1 MIMNRN
7 LNIKLISRPW
17 GKMIRFCKNAKNI
30 TVKVLYIAYNECI
43 SLQRHK
49 GRDQFYYILDPITI
63 VRINKSGNKILTKA
77 QPGDEFYFHRGDIHR
92 AINNKTYPFARYL
105 EISFGN
111 YNEKD
116 IERIED
122 KYGRK

>member
-1 MIMNRN
+1 MNKN
-7 LNIKLISRPW
+7 LNKKWISRPW
-17 GKMIRFCKNAKNI
+17 GKMIRFCKNAENV

-49 GRDQFYYILDPITI
+49 KRDQFYFILDPITI
-63 VRINKSGNKILTKA
+63 VRMNKSGNKIFTEA
-77 QPGDEFYFHRGDIHR
+77 QPGEEFYFHRGNVHR
-92 AINNKTYPFARYL
+92 AINTKTYPFARYL

-111 YNEKD
+111 YDEKD

-122 KYGRK
+122 KYGRKM